1 MHLSRISDRGE
12 ARTNSTERTA
22 DLDTQISPTNLNASD
37 SQQTYRER
45 KNQTFG
51 TQSCRFEPRT
61 RRRNRFAT
69 KKKKKQR
76 LTIIQKKNNNAH
88 PKTATAKPNN
98 RNLLPSTARLLRA
111 KDQIFLIG
119 DSGLKQEQ
127 WIGIDLGRTKTDA
140 KLDATRLVSKI
151 RSEK

>member
-69 KKKKKQR
+69 EKKKKKQR
-76 LTIIQKKNNNAH
+76 LTIIQKKKIITRIRKPQQQN
-88 PKTATAKPNN
+88 PTTATSYHQP
-98 RNLLPSTARLLRA
+98 P
-111 KDQIFLIG
+111 
-119 DSGLKQEQ
+119 DSSELK
-127 WIGIDLGRTKTDA
+127 IK
-140 KLDATRLVSKI
+140 SF
-151 RSEK
+151 